1 MFCSTDSYINSRLGI
16 LLRIAQVLT
25 VLALIVTVTPRSASA
40 LTGNGTSSSP
50 YMISTADDLDQFR
63 DIVNGG
69 DNDAWGVLTQDI
81 DLSQLSDA
89 IERENWTPI
98 GNSSVQYTGTF
109 DGADYTIS
117 NLKINSIEKYSGLFG
132 YVYTNGNIK
141 NIYISGY
148 VIGTA
153 YVGGVVG
160 YNYGIVTNCTNTGN
174 ISGTSRGIAG
184 IVGSNEDS
192 GIVINC
198 ANFGKITGDHNGIG
212 GVVGYNN
219 GGTITNCSNTGEIS
233 NGSAF
238 TGGIVGCAYGIVTHC
253 SNLGSVN
260 GSSSVGGIAGVS
272 DYANSVIMNCI
283 NWGDV
288 TGTSNMVGGIA
299 GSNDCSV
306 TNCINSGVISGNG
319 SVGGIVGNNYENVN
333 NCINVGSITGVSNA
347 GSIAGTN
354 KYIINEYTGSIN
366 QIGTVTNCGWLQGT
380 CSIGIGINDDG
391 AIVTN
396 IVQFNSKQQPS
407 IVAAA
412 IPSIDK
418 TKLDISKNETTS
430 ITFTTYPS
438 QPNNRFNAA
447 SGFMRNIKANSE
459 NSSIVSVISVNQS
472 DGTII
477 VGPKGA
483 GTAKIIVTADLYAT
497 NFSSIGSYVT
507 EPTSVEF
514 AYYITVKEIP
524 VQGITLS
531 KSTLDL
537 TVGDSFGLTAS
548 ISPSNATNKAVT
560 WSSSNSSIASVDS
573 SGRVTAKGN
582 GTATITVKSADN
594 ASISDTCTVN
604 VTTSTSG
611 VTVTPET
618 AALNVGETK
627 QLSAVVAPATASNK
641 NVTWSTSSGNVA
653 TVNSSGLVTAVG
665 NGTATITASTVSGGY
680 SDTCAV
686 TVSTP
691 VTGVSLSSASLTI
704 NKGGT
709 HQLTTTVSPETASNK
724 TVSWSTSNPAVASVS
739 QTGLITAIGGGS
751 ADITVTTV
759 DGSYSAQCR
768 VTVNVPVTGVQL
780 DEVSAS
786 IGMDSSTTLGYTVL
800 PSDASNK
807 SVTWQS
813 SNTSVAEIDSST
825 GLITPIAPGGT
836 EITVTTVDGNYS
848 DTLFLIVTS
857 TLDTIRL
864 NLVTESGY
872 CPDFA
877 TVYNKASGYVVEYP
891 GIYVSPSGEVEV
903 PIPSGQDT
911 CTVGISLLNTLIAGT
926 SATPGA
932 DPESLYMIEGDFN
945 ADNVIDGTDYTIL
958 VQRMHFGGG
967 LSEYG
972 LTGDINYDS
981 VVDKLDLMMF
991 GSPVAY
997 TGQSRFMQEGYD
1009 IESPEVQT
1017 NSLRSADKG
1026 FWVPV
1031 RSLLETKES
1040 GEGRYEISL
1049 QAPSEPVNMLQ
1060 IALKGDISETSAA
1073 APEGFELIG
1082 AYAED
1087 GKSVVAI
1094 GSSEKG
1100 GSIVPADVPIVTVKA
1115 TETPS
1120 VIYGEHDT
1128 VMQRADEYGIEN
1140 IPLEM
1145 SVDAGGAVSY
1155 SGSGGSGCNF
1165 GLGAL
1170 TLLIAAPLLF
1180 RNKHGR

>member
-25 VLALIVTVTPRSASA
+25 VLALIVTVTPGSASA
-40 LTGNGTSSSP
+40 LTGSGTSSSP

-81 DLSQLSDA
+81 DLSQLTDET
-89 IERENWTPI
+89 ERENWMPI
-98 GNSSVQYTGTF
+98 GRNTSSTAYTGTF
-109 DGADYTIS
+109 DGAGYEIK
-117 NLKINSIEKYSGLFG
+117 NLKINRSGERYIGLFG
-132 YVYTNGNIK
+132 CV
-141 NIYISGY
+141 
-148 VIGTA
+148 
-153 YVGGVVG
+153 YVGGVIKNLFVSGSVAGEHNVGGVAGYNENGTIANCSNSGDVTGAESVGGVAGRNYEGTVTNCSNSGDVNGISDYVGGIMG
-160 YNYGIVTNCTNTGN
+160 YNYG
-174 ISGTSRGIAG
+174 
-184 IVGSNEDS
+184 D
-192 GIVINC
+192 VINC
-198 ANFGKITGDHNGIG
+198 SNSGSVIGTSGCIG
-212 GVVGYNN
+212 GVVGYND
-219 GGTITNCSNTGEIS
+219 GT
-233 NGSAF
+233 
-238 TGGIVGCAYGIVTHC
+238 
-253 SNLGSVN
+253 
-260 GSSSVGGIAGVS
+260 
-272 DYANSVIMNCI
+272 
-283 NWGDV
+283 
-288 TGTSNMVGGIA
+288 
-299 GSNDCSV
+299 V
-306 TNCINSGVISGNG
+306 TNCCNSGTVDGSLWVGGVAGQNYRSTVTNCNNSGTVTG
-319 SVGGIVGNNYENVN
+319 DEDVGGIVGFTYR
-333 NCINVGSITGVSNA
+333 
-347 GSIAGTN
+347 
-354 KYIINEYTGSIN
+354 
-366 QIGTVTNCGWLQGT
+366 GTVMNCGWLQGT
-380 CSIGIGINDDG
+380 NSVGIGQNDGTATDVISFTSVQQ
-391 AIVTN
+391 ASVVTTTL
-396 IVQFNSKQQPS
+396 PS
-407 IVAAA
+407 IN
-412 IPSIDK
+412 K
-418 TKLDISKNETTS
+418 TTLDGNATISL
-430 ITFTTYPS
+430 TTYPS
-438 QPNNRFNAA
+438 QPSNRFNAA
-447 SGFMRNIKANSE
+447 SGAVRSIQAT
-459 NSSIVSVISVNQS
+459 SSNTSVASVTSVNQR
-472 DGTII
+472 GGAI
-477 VGPKGA
+477 VIGPKSP
-483 GTAKIIVTADLYAT
+483 GTATITVTASLYAT
-497 NFSSIGSYVT
+497 NFASIGSYVT
-507 EPTSVEF
+507 SPLSVTF
-514 AYYITVKEIP
+514 TFYVTVKEVA
-524 VQGITLS
+524 VQSVTLS

-604 VTTSTSG
+604 VTTPTSG

-680 SDTCAV
+680 TDTCAV

-848 DTLFLIVTS
+848 DTLFLMVTS

-877 TVYNKASGYVVEYP
+877 TVYNKDSGYVVEYP

-1128 VMQRADEYGIEN
+1128 VMQRADEYGIED

-1145 SVDAGGAVSY
+1145 SEDAGGAVSY

>member
-25 VLALIVTVTPRSASA
+25 VLALIVTVTPGSASA
-40 LTGNGTSSSP
+40 LTGSGTSNDP

-63 DIVNGG
+63 NIVNSWYQQ
-69 DNDAWGVLTQDI
+69 AWGVLTQDI
-81 DLSQLSDA
+81 DLSQLTDET
-89 IERENWTPI
+89 ERENWTPI
-98 GNSSVQYTGTF
+98 GNNTDKYTGTF
-109 DGADYTIS
+109 DGAGYEIR
-117 NLKINSIEKYSGLFG
+117 NLKINRSDEDYVGLFG
-132 YVYTNGNIK
+132 YLGSRGVIK
-141 NIYISGY
+141 NLSVSGTVIGGRYTGGIVGCNDGTVANCTNEGAVTSDTYYSYVGGIVGDNSGAVTNCSNSGTVTGTKSRYAGGVVGFNNGTVTNCCNSRTVTGDNNVGGIVGDNGDGGAITNCSNSGNVIGEGDYVGGIIGLNYATVMNCSNFGAVTGDGY
-148 VIGTA
+148 VGGIVGRNWGTVTNCSNSGNVTGNK

-160 YNYGIVTNCTNTGN
+160 YN
-174 ISGTSRGIAG
+174 
-184 IVGSNEDS
+184 
-192 GIVINC
+192 
-198 ANFGKITGDHNGIG
+198 GD
-212 GVVGYNN
+212 
-219 GGTITNCSNTGEIS
+219 
-233 NGSAF
+233 
-238 TGGIVGCAYGIVTHC
+238 
-253 SNLGSVN
+253 
-260 GSSSVGGIAGVS
+260 
-272 DYANSVIMNCI
+272 
-283 NWGDV
+283 
-288 TGTSNMVGGIA
+288 
-299 GSNDCSV
+299 
-306 TNCINSGVISGNG
+306 
-319 SVGGIVGNNYENVN
+319 
-333 NCINVGSITGVSNA
+333 
-347 GSIAGTN
+347 
-354 KYIINEYTGSIN
+354 
-366 QIGTVTNCGWLQGT
+366 TVTNCGWLTGT
-380 CSIGIGINDDG
+380 QSVGIGSGSGTNVVQLSSTQQ
-391 AIVTN
+391 ASVVTTTL
-396 IVQFNSKQQPS
+396 PS
-407 IVAAA
+407 IN
-412 IPSIDK
+412 K
-418 TKLDISKNETTS
+418 TTLDGNATIS
-430 ITFTTYPS
+430 FTTYPS
-438 QPNNRFNAA
+438 QPSNRFNAA
-447 SGFMRNIKANSE
+447 SGAVR
-459 NSSIVSVISVNQS
+459 SIQATSGNTSVASVTSVNQS
-472 DGTII
+472 GGAI
-477 VGPKGA
+477 VIGPKGP
-483 GTAKIIVTADLYAT
+483 GTATITVTASLYAT
-497 NFSSIGSYVT
+497 NFASIGSYVT
-507 EPTSVEF
+507 SPLSVTF
-514 AYYITVKEIP
+514 TFYVTVKEVA
-524 VQGITLS
+524 VQSVTLS

-537 TVGDSFGLTAS
+537 TVGDSFSLTAS

-582 GTATITVKSADN
+582 GTATITVKSAAN
-594 ASISDTCTVN
+594 ASISDTCTVT
-604 VTTSTSG
+604 VTTPTSG
-611 VTVTPET
+611 VTVTPESVSLNTGQTHQLT
-618 AALNVGETK
+618 ATV
-627 QLSAVVAPATASNK
+627 SPATASNK

-665 NGTATITASTVSGGY
+665 NGTAIITARTASGGY
-680 SDTCAV
+680 TDTCTV

-691 VTGVSLSSASLTI
+691 VTGVSLSSSSLTI
-704 NKGGT
+704 DKNGT
-709 HQLTTTVSPETASNK
+709 HQLTATVSPETASNK
-724 TVSWSTSNPAVASVS
+724 TVSWSTSDPDVVSVS
-739 QTGLITAIGGGS
+739 QTGLVTAVGGGT
-751 ADITVTTV
+751 ADITVTTE
-759 DGSYSAQCR
+759 DGSYTAQCK

-848 DTLFLIVTS
+848 DTLFLMVTS
-857 TLDTIRL
+857 TLDTIKL

-1128 VMQRADEYGIEN
+1128 VMQRVDEYGIEN